1 MAKQP
6 ALMLYTEK
14 ASMFNLLT
22 DEQAGRVIKAAI
34 CYFLSGCIP
43 HNLTP
48 AEHIVFE
55 GIRLDID
62 RNAEKYAAI
71 CERNRKNGSK
81 GGRPP
86 NPSETHSV

>member
-22 DEQAGRVIKAAI
+22 DEQVGRVIKSAI
-34 CYFLSGCIP
+34 SYFLTGYVP
-43 HNLTP
+43 NNLTQ

-86 NPSETHSV
+86 APNETYSV

>member
-34 CYFLSGCIP
+34 SYFLTGNSPNG
-43 HNLTP
+43 LLQ

-55 GIRLDID
+55 GLRLDID

-86 NPSETHSV
+86 TPSETHSV

>member
-1 MAKQP
+1 MAQQP
-6 ALMLYTEK
+6 ALMLYAEK
-14 ASMFNLLT
+14 ASMFHLLA

-34 CYFLSGCIP
+34 SYFLSGSIP
-43 HNLTP
+43 NNLSQ
-48 AEHIVFE
+48 AEKIVFE

-81 GGRPP
+81 GGRPSTA
-86 NPSETHSV
+86 NETQSV